1 MAILQSGYRD
11 ASGTNASSR
20 SVRLYKDLALSFEK
34 NANTKDVLQ
43 KKDVD
48 AVKQSVRNLILT
60 NHYERPFHPE
70 IGSGVSNLLFEQID
84 PITANALTRTIG
96 EVIENFEPRARVV
109 SIDARPN
116 LAANSYEVTISFRVI
131 NIPGELVTL
140 DVMLERSRYMSD
152 KRIDVTI
159 DFDDIKKSKNVLKQQ
174 DQFTDYDF
182 TGSGMNT
189 LLDVLA
195 YNTHY
200 NAVWQCSNKRNVF
213 R

>member
-34 NANTKDVLQ
+34 NANTQDVLQ

-70 IGSGVSNLLFEQID
+70 IGSGVANLLFEPLD

-96 EVIENFEPRARVV
+96 EVIANFEPRARVV

-116 LAANSYEVTISFRVI
+116 FDSNSYEVTIDFRIV
-131 NIPGELVTL
+131 NIPGELVSL
-140 DVMLERSRYMSD
+140 DVMLERSR
-152 KRIDVTI
+152 
-159 DFDDIKKSKNVLKQQ
+159 
-174 DQFTDYDF
+174 
-182 TGSGMNT
+182 
-189 LLDVLA
+189 
-195 YNTHY
+195 
-200 NAVWQCSNKRNVF
+200 
-213 R
+213 

>member
-70 IGSGVSNLLFEQID
+70 II
-84 PITANALTRTIG
+84 
-96 EVIENFEPRARVV
+96 
-109 SIDARPN
+109 
-116 LAANSYEVTISFRVI
+116 
-131 NIPGELVTL
+131 
-140 DVMLERSRYMSD
+140 
-152 KRIDVTI
+152 
-159 DFDDIKKSKNVLKQQ
+159 
-174 DQFTDYDF
+174 
-182 TGSGMNT
+182 
-189 LLDVLA
+189 
-195 YNTHY
+195 
-200 NAVWQCSNKRNVF
+200 WCSNFCLRLDNHSKCFDKNDMK
-213 R
+213 